1 VLKMNEGLVVV
12 VRSIIGFF
20 TLLILARVLGK
31 QQISQ
36 LTFFDYVL
44 GITIGSIAATLS
56 VDLSSRAWP
65 HWVGLMVWAVIVW
78 ALQWFT
84 LKNRPA
90 AKYIVGEPTVVIMN
104 GQIMEDAMRTI
115 RYTLADVLEQL
126 RDKGVFDL
134 KQVGF
139 AVVETDGKIS
149 VLLKPEFLPATCQ
162 DLKLVTQNSGL
173 STELIYDGLIIDENL
188 KQANVDRIWL
198 ENELKKKGINQ
209 ISEVFLATID
219 VSGNLYLDS
228 YKDNTK

>member
-1 VLKMNEGLVVV
+1 MNEGLVVV

-20 TLLILARVLGK
+20 TLLIIARVLGK

-84 LKNRPA
+84 LKFRPA

-104 GQIMEDAMRTI
+104 GQIMEDAMRSI

-149 VLLKPEFLPATCQ
+149 VLLKPQFLPATPQ
-162 DLKLVTQNSGL
+162 DLNLPTQNSGL
-173 STELIYDGLIIDENL
+173 STELICDGLIIDENL
-188 KQANVDRIWL
+188 KQANVDRLWL
-198 ENELKKKGINQ
+198 EKELKNKGIRQ
-209 ISEVFLATID
+209 VSEVFLATID
-219 VSGNLYLDS
+219 SSGNLFLDT

>member
-1 VLKMNEGLVVV
+1 VNEGLVVV
-12 VRSIIGFF
+12 VRSVIGFF

-78 ALQWFT
+78 GLQWFT
-84 LKNRPA
+84 LKFRSA
-90 AKYIVGEPTVVIMN
+90 GKYIVGEPTVVIMN
-104 GQIMEDAMRTI
+104 GQIMEDAMRSI
-115 RYTLADVLEQL
+115 RYTLADLLEQL

-149 VLLKPEFLPATCQ
+149 VLLKPQFLPATPQ
-162 DLKLVTQNSGL
+162 DLNLPTKDMGL

-188 KQANVDRIWL
+188 KQANVDRLWL
-198 ENELKKKGINQ
+198 EKELKNKGIHQ
-209 ISEVFLATID
+209 ISEVFLANLD
-219 VSGNLYLDS
+219 SSGNLYLDT
-228 YKDNTK
+228 YKDNSK